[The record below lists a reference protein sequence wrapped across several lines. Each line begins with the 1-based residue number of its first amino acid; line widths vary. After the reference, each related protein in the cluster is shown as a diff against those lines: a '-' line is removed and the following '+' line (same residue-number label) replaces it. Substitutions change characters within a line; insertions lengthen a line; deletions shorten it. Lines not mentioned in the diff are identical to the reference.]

1 MTVAVVFTSRRTEHH
16 DEEYA
21 AMAERMETLA
31 RQQPGFL
38 DMVSVRDPVTRLGIT
53 VAYFSDEQ
61 SVLAWRAH
69 PEHAEAQRRGIA
81 DFYEEYHVSVAHV
94 DREYGG
100 TRP

>member
-1 MTVAVVFTSRRTEHH
+1 
-16 DEEYA
+16 
-21 AMAERMETLA
+21 MAERMETLA

-53 VAYFSDEQ
+53 VAYFADEQ

-69 PEHAEAQRRGIA
+69 PEHTEAQRRGIA

-100 TRP
+100 TSP